1 MRNIFHRPFFLL
13 ILALLIP
20 LLLSGCWSRREID
33 KLGFVG
39 AVAIDQAE
47 DPNLLEVTAQ
57 FILPKALAPG
67 GAETTGSG
75 GVGSKVWLISA
86 QGPTVFET
94 LFKINSLAPNYLF
107 FGHQSSVIIGEEV
120 AKKGVKQF
128 LDSFDRMP
136 QLRRNVWIVVTPGKA
151 KSVLQARP
159 KLQDIP
165 SLTIENLFAHQE
177 ITSVSYPS
185 NLNTF
190 FINLSSRS
198 TSPIAARL
206 TTTPNRE
213 ATESTWSQVTG
224 EADRREMKLEGSAVF
239 KQDRLAGW
247 LDGRETRGVLWVQNK
262 MKRGT
267 ITFPNKEGNQ
277 KYVTLEVLAS
287 QRKMHTFIKDGKLF
301 VNLRIIFDTNLVEQ
315 TSNADILSKGL
326 FNEKD
331 TVNAFNSVVSSQVKG
346 EIDAAVK
353 KAQQYKTDVFGIGE
367 RFYIEH
373 PQEFKK
379 LQKNW
384 PEIFAQAEFTTDI
397 KVKIRRVGLINRSI
411 NAQKK

>member
-1 MRNIFHRPFFLL
+1 MKNILHRRFSSL
-13 ILALLIP
+13 ILVILIP
-20 LLLSGCWSRREID
+20 LLFSGCWSRREID
-33 KLGFVG
+33 KLGFIG

-47 DPNLLEVTAQ
+47 DPKLVEVTAQ
-57 FILPKALAPG
+57 FILPKALAPS
-67 GAETTGSG
+67 GAESAGGG
-75 GVGSKVWLISA
+75 GVSSKVWVVSA
-86 QGPTVFET
+86 QGPTVFEA
-94 LFKINSLAPNYLF
+94 LFKINALAPNFLF
-107 FGHQSSVIIGEEV
+107 FGHQSSIIIGEDA

-136 QLRRNVWIVVTPGKA
+136 QLRRNVWVVITPGKA

-159 KLQDIP
+159 KLQDVP
-165 SLTIENLFAHQE
+165 SLTIENLFAQQA

-185 NLNTF
+185 NLNNF

-198 TSPIAARL
+198 TSPIASRV

-213 ATESTWSQVTG
+213 ATGSTWSQVTG
-224 EADRREMKLEGSAVF
+224 ESDRREIKLEGSAVF
-239 KQDRLAGW
+239 KQDRMVGW
-247 LDGRETRGVLWVQNK
+247 LEGRETRGVLWVQNK

-267 ITFPNKEGNQ
+267 ITFPNKEGNHNN
-277 KYVTLEVLAS
+277 VTLEVLAS
-287 QRKMHTFIKDGKLF
+287 QRKMHTFMKDGKLF
-301 VNLRIIFDTNLVEQ
+301 VDLRIIFDTNLVEQ
-315 TSNADILSKGL
+315 TSNADILSKAL
-326 FNEKD
+326 FDEKT
-331 TVNAFNSVVSSQVKG
+331 TVNAFNSAVSSQVRG

-353 KAQQYKTDVFGIGE
+353 KAQRYKTDVFGIGE

-379 LQKNW
+379 LQKDW
-384 PEIFAQAEFTTDI
+384 PEIFAKAEFTTSI